1 MSNSTIINKKK
12 RCKSCGKI
20 DYIFSKGECK
30 QCAIVSTTQKRVEK
44 YELEQGIEQDE
55 SLQNLINDLD
65 VVFSRYI
72 RIKYSDNDGNSEC
85 FTCGKK
91 EHYTTLQCGHFIP
104 RANLGTRFL
113 QQNCRPQC
121 KTCNEYK
128 DGNIEEYTIRLEN
141 ENNGITDWLA
151 EQSRQVYKPT
161 RDEIKQMLFEY
172 RHKLNLVKT
181 KLK

>member
-1 MSNSTIINKKK
+1 MNSTIINKKK
-12 RCKSCGKI
+12 RCLNCGKI
-20 DYIFSKGECK
+20 DYHFSKKMCK
-30 QCAIVSTTQKRVEK
+30 QCATISSTSKRVEK
-44 YELEQGIEQDE
+44 YELEQGNESDE

-65 VVFSRYI
+65 AVFSRYI

-85 FTCGKK
+85 FTCCKK

-128 DGNIEEYTIRLEN
+128 DGNIEEYTIRLEK